1 MATPAFTPK
10 THRHTYEAINPKRP
24 SLSQKG
30 RTILITGGASG
41 IGYAIS
47 RAFAVAGA
55 DRVIIL
61 GRRADAVAEAAVSL
75 RAEVAA
81 EGNLKGEIQGRV
93 GDISSLE
100 SIDAL
105 WDGLAAENIT
115 VDVVVLNAASFSKAA
130 PVLEIGV
137 HTLLEDYRVNVLAGY
152 RFAQRLK
159 GQEGGA
165 GGKKYLLNVS
175 SIAAHDSNTA
185 PTNLNYGASK
195 NAAALLFQ
203 LMAREVP
210 AQQMQIISFHPGAV
224 LTEKA
229 RAHGYTEDTL
239 PWDDVDVPAHFSVW
253 AASEEA
259 SFLHGRFVHATWD
272 VGELMEGE
280 KRALIDGDL
289 ELLKIGVKGL

>member
-1 MATPAFTPK
+1 MATPTLTPK
-10 THRHTYEAINPKRP
+10 SHHHTYDAINPRRP
-24 SLSQKG
+24 ELSQKG

-47 RAFAVAGA
+47 RAFAIASAG
-55 DRVIIL
+55 RVIIL
-61 GRRADAVAEAAVSL
+61 GRRADAVTEAASSL
-75 RAEVAA
+75 RDELAA
-81 EGNLKGEIQGRV
+81 ESSFVGNIEGRV

-105 WDGLAAENIT
+105 WDNLDKEEIT
-115 VDVVVLNAASFSKAA
+115 VDVIVLNAASFSKVA
-130 PVLEIGV
+130 PVLELGV
-137 HTLLEDYRVNVLAGY
+137 ETLLEDYRVNVLAGY
-152 RFAQRLK
+152 RFAQRLAAQK
-159 GQEGGA
+159 E

-175 SIAAHDSNTA
+175 SIAAHDPDMA

-203 LMAREVP
+203 LMTREVP
-210 AQQMQIISFHPGAV
+210 VEQMQTISYHPGAV

-229 RAHGYTEDTL
+229 RAHGYTEETL

-272 VGELMEGE
+272 VEELVAGG
-280 KRALIDGDL
+280 KRALIEQDPN
-289 ELLKIGVKGL
+289 LLKIGVKGL